1 MGQVYLCRTN
11 HLLGSF
17 AQTPRFA
24 LATQFGES
32 GNMSNLKDR
41 TILVV
46 GATGA
51 FGTSFVSALSSQGA
65 SVVATAS
72 APETAHRLPTQ
83 AAGSYFLDLTHENQ
97 ISEFANQLAQQQPR
111 IDGIILASG
120 LVAFGSI
127 AETPSQIAEQL
138 LQVNFL
144 GQVSLVG
151 KLLPLLVK
159 SAEQFAEPFVL
170 SISGVIA
177 ENPMANMAAYS
188 ASKTALH
195 GYSIAAARE
204 FRRLGI
210 RWIDARPG
218 HTETGLASRAIFGQA
233 PTFGSGLNADSVVA
247 RMIDA
252 IVADEK
258 DLPSSAF
265 TSAVV

>member
-1 MGQVYLCRTN
+1 MAELN
-11 HLLGSF
+11 
-17 AQTPRFA
+17 
-24 LATQFGES
+24 
-32 GNMSNLKDR
+32 DR

-51 FGTSFVSALSSQGA
+51 FGSILVSALSSQGA
-65 SVVATAS
+65 SVLATAS
-72 APETAHRLPTQ
+72 APETAHRLPPQ
-83 AAGSYFLDLTHENQ
+83 AAGSFFLDLTNENQ
-97 ISEFANQLAQQQPR
+97 ISQSAEQIAQQHSQ

-127 AETPSQIAEQL
+127 AETPAQIAEQL
-138 LQVNFL
+138 LRVNFL
-144 GQVSLVG
+144 GQVSLVS

-159 SAEQFAEPFVL
+159 SAEQSGEPFVL

-195 GYSIAAARE
+195 GYATAAARE

-218 HTETGLASRAIFGQA
+218 HTETGLAGRAIFGQA
-233 PTFGSGLNADSVVA
+233 PAFGSGLNADSVVA

-265 TSAVV
+265 AGAVA